1 MTNTRD
7 PRMLPGLSA
16 GRLAGMVRPL
26 GVISTLAFVILLF
39 AFQSANQ
46 PDTGQLLLLALLL
59 IAVSILIQ
67 SVAVAFAVARERQ
80 EAAAGYVTVN
90 RKRQELVQLHPVT
103 GVVIREAGED
113 YLTELEYLEL
123 RKTRR
128 R

>member
-1 MTNTRD
+1 
-7 PRMLPGLSA
+7 MLPGLSA

-59 IAVSILIQ
+59 IGVSILIQ

>member
-1 MTNTRD
+1 MTDTRD

-16 GRLAGMVRPL
+16 GRIAGLVRRVGL
-26 GVISTLAFVILLF
+26 VTTLIFIGVLF
-39 AFQSANQ
+39 TFQSLNE

-59 IAVSILIQ
+59 IAISILLQ
-67 SVAVAFAVARERQ
+67 SVVVALASARERQ

>member
-1 MTNTRD
+1 MTDTRD

-16 GRLAGMVRPL
+16 GRIAGLVRRVGL
-26 GVISTLAFVILLF
+26 VTTLIFIGVLF
-39 AFQSANQ
+39 TFQSLNE

-59 IAVSILIQ
+59 IAISILLQ
-67 SVAVAFAVARERQ
+67 SVVVALASARERQ

-103 GVVIREAGED
+103 GVVIRQAGED